1 MQRIHQV
8 SALIFAVLSGLMMWE
23 SWEMEYYTPVG
34 PGGGFFPFWLGV
46 VMGAMSLIWLVQ
58 VSRPAGKPE
67 EGKFLPDPKGRNQ
80 IVSMTAA
87 LVLTAMLMDLLGYQL
102 TMFFFFV
109 FVLLFIGKQPIWMS
123 LLIAVIG
130 SVGVFYVFSKFLDV
144 RLPLSSLSL
153 IAKLGL

>member
-1 MQRIHQV
+1 
-8 SALIFAVLSGLMMWE
+8 MWE
-23 SWEMEYYTPVG
+23 SWELEYYTPVG
-34 PGGGFFPFWLGV
+34 PGGGFFPFWLGA

-67 EGKFLPDPKGRNQ
+67 EGKFLPDLKGRIQ
-80 IVSMTAA
+80 IVSMIAA

-102 TMFFFFV
+102 TMFLFFV

-123 LLIAVIG
+123 LVIAVIG
-130 SVGVFYVFSKFLDV
+130 SVGVFYVFVKFLDV

-153 IAKLGL
+153 IAQLGL

>member
-8 SALIFAVLSGLMMWE
+8 SALVFTLFSGLMMWE
-23 SWEMEYYTPVG
+23 SWELEYYTPVG
-34 PGGGFFPFWLGV
+34 PGGGFFPFWLGA

-58 VSRPAGKPE
+58 ISRPAGKPE
-67 EGKFLPDPKGRNQ
+67 EGKFLPDLNGRIQ

-102 TMFFFFV
+102 TMFLFFV
-109 FVLLFIGKQPIWMS
+109 FALLFIGKQPIWMT
-123 LLIAVIG
+123 LVIAVIG
-130 SVGVFYVFSKFLDV
+130 SLGVFYVFGKFLDV

-153 IAKLGL
+153 IARLGL

>member
-1 MQRIHQV
+1 
-8 SALIFAVLSGLMMWE
+8 MMWE
-23 SWEMEYYTPVG
+23 SWELEYYTPVG
-34 PGGGFFPFWLGV
+34 PGGGFFPFWLGA

-67 EGKFLPDPKGRNQ
+67 EGKFLPDLKGRIQ
-80 IVSMTAA
+80 IVSMIAA
-87 LVLTAMLMDLLGYQL
+87 LVLTVMLMDLLGYQL
-102 TMFFFFV
+102 TMLLFFV

-123 LLIAVIG
+123 LVIAVIG

-153 IAKLGL
+153 IARLGL

>member
-8 SALIFAVLSGLMMWE
+8 SALIFTVLSGLMMWE
-23 SWEMEYYTPVG
+23 SWELEYYTPVG
-34 PGGGFFPFWLGV
+34 PGGGFFPFWLGA

-67 EGKFLPDPKGRNQ
+67 EGKFLPDLKGRIQ
-80 IVSMTAA
+80 IVSMIAA

-102 TMFFFFV
+102 TMFLFFV

-123 LLIAVIG
+123 LVIAVIG
-130 SVGVFYVFSKFLDV
+130 SVGVFYVFVKFLDV

-153 IAKLGL
+153 IAQLGL

>member
-8 SALIFAVLSGLMMWE
+8 SALVFTVLSGLMMWE
-23 SWEMEYYTPVG
+23 SWELEYYTPVG
-34 PGGGFFPFWLGV
+34 PGGGFFPFWLGA

-67 EGKFLPDPKGRNQ
+67 EGKFLPDLKGRIQ
-80 IVSMTAA
+80 IVSMVAA

-102 TMFFFFV
+102 TMFLFFV

-123 LLIAVIG
+123 LVIAVIG
-130 SVGVFYVFSKFLDV
+130 SVCVFYVFSKFLDV

-153 IAKLGL
+153 IARLGL